1 MRRRI
6 SVVLGTGYILAGLVF
21 NKFTL
26 APFARDGEVDGLASI
41 AVLLLQ
47 LTLVAYGVVTLRGQK
62 TLAPQVTLL
71 LVTVL
76 FSLVAI
82 EVFIRV
88 YIFGL
93 DGLSP
98 RKMKSFTSLGTTRL
112 VRASDNPELIFE
124 LVPNSE
130 SLFKLAHFESNSEG
144 WRDRLYSLEKPE
156 GVVRIA
162 VVGDSFTMGSGIEI
176 DDVYHSV
183 LESRLNA
190 EGREPRFE
198 FLSFGV
204 GTYDV
209 RSYTSIT
216 KEEVLRYDPDLIL
229 IGFCP
234 ENDYVVHSDFGPRD
248 FIREGSRHPFLRV
261 YSMWVLD
268 LVVNELARAG
278 PAHGSHTDAIEN
290 LRPFLTELGDLSKA
304 HGVPIVVAYL
314 SHLDR
319 YVDGEAL
326 RGAIEESGMR
336 FVDAGVKL
344 RSRSYREVSILAPL
358 DVHPNAEANRVFADS
373 IWEFVEAEGLSG
385 SVPR

>member
-6 SVVLGTGYILAGLVF
+6 SVVLGAGYILAGLVF

-26 APFARDGEVDGLASI
+26 APFAGDGEVDGLASI
-41 AVLLLQ
+41 AVPLLQ
-47 LTLVAYGVVTLRGQK
+47 LTLVAYGVATLRGHR

-190 EGREPRFE
+190 MSDESQFE

-209 RSYTSIT
+209 RSYTSII

-234 ENDYVVHSDFGPRD
+234 ENDYIVHSNFGHRD
-248 FIREGSRHPFLRV
+248 FIRDAKRHPFLRV
-261 YSMWVLD
+261 YSMSVLY
-268 LVVNELARAG
+268 LVVNELAG
-278 PAHGSHTDAIEN
+278 PDPTHEPHSDAIEN
-290 LRPFLTELGDLSKA
+290 LRPFLNELGNLSRA
-304 HGVPIVVAYL
+304 HEVPILVAYL

-319 YVDGEAL
+319 YVGGEAL
-326 RGAIEESGMR
+326 QRAIEERGMW
-336 FVDAGVKL
+336 FVDAGVAL
-344 RSRSYREVSILAPL
+344 RGRSYREVSTFAPV
-358 DVHPNAEANRVFADS
+358 DVHPNAEANRAFADS
-373 IWEFVEAEGLSG
+373 IWEFVETEGLLG
-385 SVPR
+385 SDPR